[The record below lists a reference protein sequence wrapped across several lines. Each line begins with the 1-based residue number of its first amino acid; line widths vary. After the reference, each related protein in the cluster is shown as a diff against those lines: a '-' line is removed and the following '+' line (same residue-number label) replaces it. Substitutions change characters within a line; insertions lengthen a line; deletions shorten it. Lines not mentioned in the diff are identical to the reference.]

1 MSQVQKVFIKPSGVI
16 ATLYNDATAPS
27 LRNMGKS
34 TITRASHVEPD
45 PEQNGEWLV
54 DLTPSGGP
62 VTKGF
67 KSRGAALEFEEKWLN
82 ERLIPTGS
90 GASS

>member
-1 MSQVQKVFIKPSGVI
+1 MSQVQKVFVRPDGSI
-16 ATLYNDATAPS
+16 ATLYKDETAAP
-27 LRNMGKS
+27 LRDIGKS

-45 PEQNGEWLV
+45 PEQNGEWMV

-62 VTKGF
+62 VTRGF
-67 KSRGAALEFEEKWLN
+67 KTRGAALEFEEKWLN

-90 GASS
+90 QS